1 MQANGA
7 DFDLSHQPPPTH
19 VCTMCT
25 RRCCTGCT
33 ACAGS
38 NTDLRRAKM
47 AKKRNNPKLAIRKV
61 ARIHDKATNTYLEV
75 IKFNVSESERS
86 TLELAPSIVNDLNQF
101 EKQLRDAGAILPKE
115 KDELARLLVEV
126 ASSDAPEQRVY
137 QAHTGWIEDK
147 SAFVTIDGIVGAA
160 ASNIVGIKR
169 QNATDRES
177 GKLSASGSWKAWRD
191 GVAMSARHSSIMM
204 FTICVAFAAPLLAFV
219 KWAGFAL
226 CLFSRPRAGK

>member
-1 MQANGA
+1 
-7 DFDLSHQPPPTH
+7 
-19 VCTMCT
+19 
-25 RRCCTGCT
+25 
-33 ACAGS
+33 
-38 NTDLRRAKM
+38 M
-47 AKKRNNPKLAIRKV
+47 AKKQNNPKVAIRKV

-75 IKFNVSESERS
+75 IKFNVSESERG

-137 QAHTGWIEDK
+137 QVHTGWVEDK
-147 SAFVTIDGIVGAA
+147 SAFVTIDEIVGAA
-160 ASNIVGIKR
+160 ASNIVGVKR

-191 GVAMSARHSSIMM
+191 GVGMSARPSPGVVFS
-204 FTICVAFAAPLLAFV
+204 ICVGVCA
-219 KWAGFAL
+219 
-226 CLFSRPRAGK
+226 